1 MFTCIIP
8 SDVVVAR
15 LRFAA
20 GEASVNVVLAIASR
34 DGVARCVIAEK
45 RIAHASRAT
54 AKLWRFVADVVTAFA
69 VAVIVMKKTIFDIP
83 AGIAKSVP

>member
-1 MFTCIIP
+1 MFTCIIS
-8 SDVVVAR
+8 SDVVVVR

-20 GEASVNVVLAIASR
+20 GEGSVNVVLAIASQ
-34 DGVARCVIAEK
+34 DGVAIAKK